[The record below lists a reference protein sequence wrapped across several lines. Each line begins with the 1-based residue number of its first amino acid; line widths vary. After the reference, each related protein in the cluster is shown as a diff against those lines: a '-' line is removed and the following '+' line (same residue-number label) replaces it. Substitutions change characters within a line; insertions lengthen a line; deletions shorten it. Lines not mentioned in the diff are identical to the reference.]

1 MKHHVLFRVFVRNHK
16 WQFMAM
22 FAVVGLISSVI
33 GRQLVSN
40 EHSLTVPSG
49 RISPSN
55 YGSFLGINNTTY
67 PNELNVTSQNF
78 VAAFYLMP
86 SSPQVID
93 PGYTSHLYLGISV
106 CKKSIS
112 EPYTGIKFSI
122 ENANFSIG
130 SYDISQYSSVSYLHH
145 GDNETLWLSFQVTIQ
160 NPNLE
165 GQNYSAFYNVTVG
178 PILFFGPFQFNQ
190 PTLTLSSGTV
200 YPWFHIAKV
209 VAT

>member
-78 VAAFYLMP
+78 VADFYLMP
-86 SSPQVID
+86 GGPGVIE
-93 PGYTSHLYLGISV
+93 PGYTSHVYLGISV

-130 SYDISQYSSVSYLHH
+130 SYDISQYSSVSYLYH
-145 GDNETLWLSFQVTIQ
+145 GDNESLWLSFQVTIQ

-165 GQNYSAFYNVTVG
+165 GQNYSAFYNVTIL
-178 PILFFGPFQFNQ
+178 PILFFGPFQLNQ
-190 PTLTLSSGTV
+190 PTFTLSSGTV
-200 YPWFHIAKV
+200 YPWFHIAKA